1 LVFSNTKE
9 ERITEE
15 QRSSPEE
22 EAMIDLFSKAKKQNV
37 AILFLF
43 LVLVLR
49 QTGLDLQHRLSLS
62 LSLSLSQYTR
72 SSPETNTSE
81 KRMK

>member
-1 LVFSNTKE
+1 LVFSNKKE

-43 LVLVLR
+43 LILFLR
-49 QTGLDLQHRLSLS
+49 QTNLDLQHRLSLS
-62 LSLSLSQYTR
+62 LSLSLSLITLVLPLWQILQR
-72 SSPETNTSE
+72 
-81 KRMK
+81 KK

>member
-1 LVFSNTKE
+1 LVFSNRKE

-37 AILFLF
+37 AIFIF
-43 LVLVLR
+43 IFYFVFVANR
-49 QTGLDLQHRLSLS
+49 PRSAAPSLS
-62 LSLSLSQYTR
+62 LSLSLSIH
-72 SSPETNTSE
+72 SFFP
-81 KRMK
+81 

>member
-1 LVFSNTKE
+1 LVFSNRKE

-37 AILFLF
+37 PILFLF
-43 LVLVLR
+43 LVLF
-49 QTGLDLQHRLSLS
+49 
-62 LSLSLSQYTR
+62 
-72 SSPETNTSE
+72 
-81 KRMK
+81 

>member
-1 LVFSNTKE
+1 LVFSNRKE

-22 EAMIDLFSKAKKQNV
+22 EAMIDLFSKAKKQKV

-43 LVLVLR
+43 LVLFLR
-49 QTGLDLQHRLSLS
+49 QTDFDLQHRLSLS
-62 LSLSLSQYTR
+62 LSLSLSLFTIVLPRRQILQR
-72 SSPETNTSE
+72 
-81 KRMK
+81 KK